1 MDFETWKCRL
11 SWDQQGIMHKGE
23 TAQKREFLFVLFFS
37 RFLFQMKL
45 FSLI

>member
-23 TAQKREFLFVLFFS
+23 TAQKREFLFFLFFS
-37 RFLFQMKL
+37 RFLVSDETF
-45 FSLI
+45 